1 MKLPNIIQQ
10 FIGNSVLEP
19 NKIGQSPSDV
29 YSFNRNNETFFLKR
43 SSTLYTETTYSV
55 SREAKMLSWLSEKL
69 KVPELIMTF
78 QDEQFEFMIT
88 KAINAKPISAL
99 FLTDQELLA
108 IYKEALNLLNSIA
121 IIDCPF
127 ISNIDHRLK
136 ESKFFI
142 DNQLLDDIDQD
153 DFDTELW
160 GDHKTY
166 LSLWNELTETRVEE
180 RLVFSHGDITDSNIF
195 IDKFNEIYFLDLG
208 RAGLADEF
216 VDISFVERCLREDA
230 SEETAKI
237 FLKHLKN
244 DRPDKRN
251 YFLKLDELN

>member
-1 MKLPNIIQQ
+1 MELPNIIQQ

-55 SREAKMLSWLSEKL
+55 SREAKMLSWLSDKL

-99 FLTDQELLA
+99 FLTEQELLA
-108 IYKEALNLLNSIA
+108 IYKETLNQLNAVA

-127 ISNIDHRLK
+127 ISSIDHRLK

-142 DNQLLDDIDQD
+142 DNQLLDEIDQD
-153 DFDTELW
+153 DLDAELW

-166 LSLWNELTETRVEE
+166 ISLWNELNETRVEE
-180 RLVFSHGDITDSNIF
+180 RLVFSHGDITD
-195 IDKFNEIYFLDLG
+195 
-208 RAGLADEF
+208 
-216 VDISFVERCLREDA
+216 
-230 SEETAKI
+230 
-237 FLKHLKN
+237 
-244 DRPDKRN
+244 
-251 YFLKLDELN
+251 

>member
-1 MKLPNIIQQ
+1 MQNQ
-10 FIGNSVLEP
+10 F
-19 NKIGQSPSDV
+19 Q
-29 YSFNRNNETFFLKR
+29 RFFL
-43 SSTLYTETTYSV
+43 TE
-55 SREAKMLSWLSEKL
+55 
-69 KVPELIMTF
+69 
-78 QDEQFEFMIT
+78 
-88 KAINAKPISAL
+88 
-99 FLTDQELLA
+99 QELLA
-108 IYKEALNLLNSIA
+108 IYKETLNQLNAVA

-127 ISNIDHRLK
+127 ISSIDHRLK

-142 DNQLLDDIDQD
+142 DNQLLDEIDQD
-153 DFDTELW
+153 DFEAELW

-166 LSLWNELTETRVEE
+166 ISLWNELNETRVEE

-195 IDKFNEIYFLDLG
+195 IDKSGEIYFLDLG

-216 VDISFVERCLREDA
+216 VDISFVERCLREDV

-244 DRPDKRN
+244 DMPDKRN

>member
-55 SREAKMLSWLSEKL
+55 SREAKMLSWLSDKL

-88 KAINAKPISAL
+88 KAINAKSISAL
-99 FLTDQELLA
+99 FLTEQELLA
-108 IYKEALNLLNSIA
+108 IYKETLNQLNAVA

-127 ISNIDHRLK
+127 ISSIDHRLK

-142 DNQLLDDIDQD
+142 DNQLLDEIDQD
-153 DFDTELW
+153 DLEAELW

-166 LSLWNELTETRVEE
+166 ISLWNELNETRVEE

-195 IDKFNEIYFLDLG
+195 IDKSGEIYFLDLG

-216 VDISFVERCLREDA
+216 VDISFVERCLREDV
-230 SEETAKI
+230 SE
-237 FLKHLKN
+237 
-244 DRPDKRN
+244 
-251 YFLKLDELN
+251 